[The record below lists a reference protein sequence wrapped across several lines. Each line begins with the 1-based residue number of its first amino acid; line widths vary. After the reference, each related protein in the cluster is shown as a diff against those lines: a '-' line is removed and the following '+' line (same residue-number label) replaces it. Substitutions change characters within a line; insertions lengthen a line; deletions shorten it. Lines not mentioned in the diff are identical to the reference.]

1 MSCVT
6 LSKGKLLACKGGAGG
21 LKAVSFAVWDGAS
34 IVTATNGEVAMLP
47 VGLTAAYRYKLKNTG
62 NTFTEEILADSETR
76 NVLYN
81 GTLALVLQK
90 LDVDTRNEI
99 KMLAMGELVIFLE
112 DNNSNVYVIGSEN
125 GAELTGGSFVTGGA
139 KADLSGANLTFSTS
153 ELEPYFT
160 LSTAAKAAYVGI
172 VVDGL

>member
-6 LSKGKLLACKGGAGG
+6 LSKGRLLACKGGAGG
-21 LKAVSFAVWDGAS
+21 LKAVSFGVWSNTA
-34 IVTATNGEVAMLP
+34 IVTATNGEVATLP
-47 VGLTAAYRYKLKNTG
+47 VGLTAVYRYQLKNAG
-62 NTFTEEILADSETR
+62 NTFTEEIVADSETR

-81 GTLALVLQK
+81 GALALVLQK
-90 LDVDTRNEI
+90 LDIDTRNEI
-99 KMLAMGELVIFLE
+99 KMLAMGELIIFLE
-112 DNNSNVYVIGSEN
+112 ANDGNVYVIGSEN

-153 ELEPYFT
+153 ELEPFFT

-172 VVDGL
+172 TVEGL